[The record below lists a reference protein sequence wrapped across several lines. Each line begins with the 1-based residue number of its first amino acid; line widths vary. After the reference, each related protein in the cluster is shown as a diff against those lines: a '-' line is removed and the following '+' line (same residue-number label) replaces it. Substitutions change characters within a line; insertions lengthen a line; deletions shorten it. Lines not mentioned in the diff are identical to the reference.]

1 LVVVTLLRSGLL
13 TNMLT
18 TYHRSR
24 ALVTAFLDSVLAK
37 NTWKTYIRA
46 LEIFENYRSQTVS
59 DIVRR
64 RREISEVAMLRNADP
79 FMVEYKIL
87 PKIIKD
93 WSIRDYE

>member
-1 LVVVTLLRSGLL
+1 MVALLRSGLL

-24 ALVTAFLDSVLAK
+24 ALVTTFLDSVLAK
-37 NTWKTYIRA
+37 NAWKTYIRA
-46 LEIFENYRSQTVS
+46 LEISENYRSQAVS

-64 RREISEVAMLRNADP
+64 RRKISEVAVLSNADP

-93 WSIRDYE
+93 WSIRYYE